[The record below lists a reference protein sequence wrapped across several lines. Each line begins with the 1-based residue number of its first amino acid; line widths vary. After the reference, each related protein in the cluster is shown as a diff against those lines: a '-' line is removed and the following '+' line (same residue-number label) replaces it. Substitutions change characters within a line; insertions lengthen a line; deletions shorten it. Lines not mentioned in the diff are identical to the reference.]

1 MKFTGNTRF
10 TTVTTAAGLA
20 AALLLTGCS
29 SSDSDS
35 SKSSSKSSD
44 SNGKSTGTGTGTGS
58 KQESGPPVAAR
69 IDAARV
75 VSVLPA
81 ANDLPGWRLSGPPTP
96 YDLQQEPRS
105 SAEPSCRGKAT
116 GWCKGALH
124 TSTAQF
130 NRPDAGTV
138 EFTVHTYESAQAAT
152 AAHPALLTDRTQ
164 AELLPDGQ
172 QKIALPPRDG
182 EQTDAVRG
190 TGKLRAPSVL
200 SVNAVGTTVLTIRTF
215 GLGTTAK
222 TYTDAEVAALTTLF
236 SDRSRQTQKGTT
248 PTARLQEG
256 ALSYAG
262 PKS

>member
-1 MKFTGNTRF
+1 MKFTGNARF
-10 TTVTTAAGLA
+10 TTVRTVTTAAALA

-29 SSDSDS
+29 SSDSDDGK
-35 SKSSSKSSD
+35 SKSS
-44 SNGKSTGTGTGTGS
+44 GKSEGS
-58 KQESGPPVAAR
+58 KPESGPSGTTDPGPLVAAR

-75 VSVLPA
+75 VSVLPGDG
-81 ANDLPGWRLSGPPTP
+81 DLPGWRISAAPSP

-105 SAEPSCRGKAT
+105 RTEPSCRGKAT

-130 NRPDAGTV
+130 NHPDAGTV
-138 EFTVHTYESAQAAT
+138 EFTVHTYETAQAAT
-152 AAHPALLTDRTQ
+152 AAHPALLTDQTQ

-172 QKIALPPRDG
+172 QKIALPPREG
-182 EQTDAVRG
+182 EKTDAVRG
-190 TGKLRAPSVL
+190 TGKLRSPSVL

-215 GLGTTAK
+215 GLGTAAK
-222 TYTDAEVAALTTLF
+222 TYTDTELAALTTLF

-248 PTARLQEG
+248 PTARLQDD
-256 ALSYAG
+256 ALSYTG

>member
-1 MKFTGNTRF
+1 MKFTGNARF
-10 TTVTTAAGLA
+10 AAVTTAAGLA

-35 SKSSSKSSD
+35 DSADSSKSSN
-44 SNGKSTGTGTGTGS
+44 SKSAAS

-75 VSVLPA
+75 ASVLPGA
-81 ANDLPGWRLSGPPTP
+81 SDLPGWRLSAPPTP

-105 SAEPSCRGKAT
+105 STEPTCRGKAT

-138 EFTVHTYESAQAAT
+138 EFTVHSYESAQAAT

-164 AELLPDGQ
+164 SELLPDGQ
-172 QKIALPPRDG
+172 QKITLPAREG
-182 EQTDAVRG
+182 EKTDAVRG

-215 GLGTTAK
+215 GLGTAAK
-222 TYTDAEVAALTTLF
+222 TYTDAEVAALTTLL

-248 PTARLQEG
+248 PTARLQDD

-262 PKS
+262 PKG

>member
-1 MKFTGNTRF
+1 MKFTGNARF

-35 SKSSSKSSD
+35 SKSGSKSSDSD
-44 SNGKSTGTGTGTGS
+44 SNGKSAGS

-172 QKIALPPRDG
+172 QKIALPPREG

-248 PTARLQEG
+248 PTARLQDD
-256 ALSYAG
+256 ALSYTG